1 MIGIIMA
8 VIFIVTAAMI
18 ISFALGMGTKEIFKY
33 IASKRK
39 YDDLK
44 YTSEEF
50 RHAVNDTIIASMQKD
65 VELSDFKS
73 LIRRIIREIKYGEYD
88 ESNKTYTIV
97 TTKAFLKHLE
107 GVILNEK

>member
-8 VIFIVTAAMI
+8 VIFIIMAAMI
-18 ISFALGMGTKEIFKY
+18 ISFALGMGTTEIFKY

-39 YDDLK
+39 YNDLK

-65 VELSDFKS
+65 VDLSDFKS
-73 LIRRIIREIKYGEYD
+73 LIRRIIRGIKYGEYD
-88 ESNKTYTIV
+88 ESNETYTV
-97 TTKAFLKHLE
+97 VATKAFLDYFK
-107 GVILNEK
+107 GVLNGES